1 MIIYHNYKHLFFS
14 MKSSHSILKKK
25 KKKKEYRT
33 EQVNVDVSNLKPQ
46 KIREYIKF
54 YLFSDFD

>member
-25 KKKKEYRT
+25 EKKEYRT

>member
-1 MIIYHNYKHLFFS
+1 MIIYHKYKHTNFFFYEEYS
-14 MKSSHSILKKK
+14 QYSEKRK
-25 KKKKEYRT
+25 YRT

-46 KIREYIKF
+46 KSREYIKC